1 MKAFIFNADDLG
13 CSTRTDK
20 GIIEAARVGVVNCAS
35 LLVTGPRAAESH
47 ALAVDAGLEIGLH
60 LNLTSE
66 AWADPRDE
74 ARRELLRTVRGHEQA
89 RQRLPPVVAQRVR
102 EEVTAQFE
110 LFVSIAGALPA
121 HVNHHR
127 FPGSIPGYGDV
138 YANAAAPFGV
148 PGRHVPELA
157 TRLRTPD
164 HTEWR
169 FYPRASL
176 SVGRLLAMLDEAPLG
191 ITEIVLHPGLHDPT
205 LPSSYREERQLQLAV
220 LTDRRLRDRKGCGG
234 ALTSRTFADL

>member
-1 MKAFIFNADDLG
+1 VKAFIFNADDLG
-13 CSTRTDK
+13 CSIRTDE

-35 LLVTGPRAAESH
+35 LLVTGARAAESH
-47 ALAVDAGLEIGLH
+47 ALAVDAGLEVGLH

-66 AWADPRDE
+66 AWVDPRDE
-74 ARRELLRTVRGHEQA
+74 ARRELLRTVRGYEQA
-89 RQRLPPVVAQRVR
+89 QHPLPPAVAQRVR

-110 LFVSIAGALPA
+110 LFMTIAGGLPA

-127 FPGSIPGYGDV
+127 FPGSIPRYGEV
-138 YANAAAPFGV
+138 YAEAAAAPGV

-176 SVGRLLAMLDEAPLG
+176 SVGRFLEMLDEAPVG
-191 ITEIVLHPGLHDPT
+191 ITEIVLHPGLHDPA
-205 LPSSYREERQLQLAV
+205 LASSYREERELQLAV
-220 LTDRRLRDRKGCGG
+220 LMDPRLRARKGCGG
-234 ALTSRTFADL
+234 ALAFRTFADL